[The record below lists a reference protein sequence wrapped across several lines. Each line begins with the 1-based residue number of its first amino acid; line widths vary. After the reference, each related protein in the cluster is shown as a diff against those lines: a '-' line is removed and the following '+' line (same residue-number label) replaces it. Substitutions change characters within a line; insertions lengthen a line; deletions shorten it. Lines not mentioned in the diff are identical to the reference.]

1 VTGDQDAHV
10 STGKL
15 DTAYSIETPEGV
27 SLELHPAG
35 PVSRGGAWIV
45 DALIRG
51 LLYTLLFFVLALTG
65 ATGIGI
71 LLVLFF
77 LLEWF
82 YPVYFEIAK
91 GATPGKAAFG
101 MQVVHSNGTP
111 VAWQASMIRNLLRAV
126 DFLPF
131 MYGFGLTSMLLN
143 SRFQRLGDLA
153 AGTLVIYAPKRRPF
167 LALADS
173 DPEQPPAG
181 LTRKQQQAI
190 IGFSERLDRLSDSR
204 KQELASH
211 LSPITGATGERG
223 VRKLL
228 AYARWYARGGN

>member
-1 VTGDQDAHV
+1 VTGDQKAHV
-10 STGKL
+10 SIVKL

-27 SLELHPAG
+27 TLELHPAG
-35 PVSRGGAWIV
+35 PVSRGGAWII

-71 LLVLFF
+71 MLVLFF

-82 YPVYFEIAK
+82 YPVYFEITK
-91 GATPGKAAFG
+91 GATPGKTAFG

-131 MYGFGLTSMLLN
+131 MYGFGLASMLLS

-153 AGTLVIYAPKRRPF
+153 AGTLVIYAPKRQRSV
-167 LALADS
+167 ALADS
-173 DPEQPPAG
+173 DPEPPPAG

-190 IGFSERLDRLSDSR
+190 ISFSERQGRLSDSR
-204 KQELASH
+204 QQEIASH

-228 AYARWYARGGN
+228 GYARWYARGGN